1 MRVINGGYAF
11 IVLVSISCQP
21 LMGSLLCVCFVK
33 YKIINSFSPQQ
44 PQEVHNTIFIY
55 CNWEGKTKRIFEKNY
70 SKFY

>member
-44 PQEVHNTIFIY
+44 HQEVHNTIFIY